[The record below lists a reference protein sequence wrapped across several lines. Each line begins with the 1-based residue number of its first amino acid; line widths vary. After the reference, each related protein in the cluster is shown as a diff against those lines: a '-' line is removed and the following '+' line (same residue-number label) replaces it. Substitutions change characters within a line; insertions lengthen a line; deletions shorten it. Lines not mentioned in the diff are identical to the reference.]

1 MNKGSWLFFKIVFKK
16 DFFMRFLKEISR
28 GLFGKWESKRLSY
41 SADMKDRDRQSEQ
54 DRERMRGRE
63 QGLYA
68 VTPGMG
74 E

>member
-1 MNKGSWLFFKIVFKK
+1 MPHNRS
-16 DFFMRFLKEISR
+16 RAR
-28 GLFGKWESKRLSY
+28 GLFGKRESKRLSY